1 MDLNCVVIVE
11 RHFHHPSSKFV
22 PEKLKKRR
30 EKRKKRRKLHLTR

>member
-1 MDLNCVVIVE
+1 MDLNGVVIAE

-30 EKRKKRRKLHLTR
+30 GKKENYI